1 MMQLIQAL
9 RTESVTAMNQYAW
22 NSLAH
27 IEPVSAVVAEVE
39 ATGLVVRLNNKL
51 IALHPLDLP
60 LLRSLL
66 LLGLAPLPQSQMAIL
81 IVQKRKS

>member
-1 MMQLIQAL
+1 
-9 RTESVTAMNQYAW
+9 MNQYAW

-27 IEPVSAVVAEVE
+27 IESVSAVVAEVE

-66 LLGLAPLPQSQMAIL
+66 LLDLAPLPQSQMAIL